1 MKLFCA
7 LCKLVIDLACVH
19 CINEAMDTPLP
30 TPAEIY
36 APDIDDL
43 INWEALAEYDT
54 GDIREMVPLIVARL
68 IQLL

>member
-1 MKLFCA
+1 MMPM
-7 LCKLVIDLACVH
+7 I
-19 CINEAMDTPLP
+19 TPTP

-68 IQLL
+68 IRLL